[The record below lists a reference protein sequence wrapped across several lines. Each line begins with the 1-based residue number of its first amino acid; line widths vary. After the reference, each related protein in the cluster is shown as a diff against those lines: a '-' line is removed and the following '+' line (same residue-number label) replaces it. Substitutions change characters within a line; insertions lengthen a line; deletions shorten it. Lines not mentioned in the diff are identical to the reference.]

1 MQATIR
7 ARSIVFTLCRT
18 ARIADTQYT
27 RSVHLLVRRRS
38 RCHISDFVRTET
50 MNELQSIARLK
61 IHPGKLEE
69 FKRLAAKCME
79 SVRARDTGTLQYDW
93 FFSSDYSECLVYE
106 RYRDSEAFLE
116 HITNLGETMAALFE
130 TCSGSG
136 EICGTPSPELMKAL
150 DRGLARADL
159 LAVPVNLGRSG
170 GSTFQPMVCGRRM
183 RANNGWRFQCRL
195 SRGRRTMEGKND

>member
-79 SVRARDTGTLQYDW
+79 SVRTRDNTLQYDC
-93 FFSSDYSECLVYE
+93 SSATIPNAWYT
-106 RYRDSEAFLE
+106 RDIVTPRPFLSTSR
-116 HITNLGETMAALFE
+116 ISGKRWPRLLRPAL
-130 TCSGSG
+130 
-136 EICGTPSPELMKAL
+136 A
-150 DRGLARADL
+150 LARSAEL
-159 LAVPVNLGRSG
+159 PARS
-170 GSTFQPMVCGRRM
+170 
-183 RANNGWRFQCRL
+183 
-195 SRGRRTMEGKND
+195 

>member
-79 SVRARDTGTLQYDW
+79 SVRTRDTGTLHYDW
-93 FFSSDYSECLVYE
+93 FFSSDYAECLVYE
-106 RYRDSEAFLE
+106 RYRDSEALLE
-116 HITNLGETMAALFE
+116 RIANLGETILHF
-130 TCSGSG
+130 
-136 EICGTPSPELMKAL
+136 L
-150 DRGLARADL
+150 DLLWLWRDLRNAQPGADEATRGFARADL
-159 LAVPVNLGRSG
+159 VAV
-170 GSTFQPMVCGRRM
+170 TIDMAETQ
-183 RANNGWRFQCRL
+183 
-195 SRGRRTMEGKND
+195 TT

>member
-18 ARIADTQYT
+18 ARIADSQYT

-79 SVRARDTGTLQYDW
+79 SVRTRDTGTLQYDW

-106 RYRDSEAFLE
+106 RYRDSEAFVE

-136 EICGTPSPELMKAL
+136 EMRNAQPGADEGT
-150 DRGLARADL
+150 RGLARADL

-170 GSTFQPMVCGRRM
+170 GSTFQPVVCGRRM

-195 SRGRRTMEGKND
+195 SRGRRTMEGKN